1 MTLTKICALLPV
13 LTGEFVCCQTRKL
26 DTVLECWMMLTIL
39 LLPWK
44 SLKRFQ
50 TLQPKRKCS
59 LWTITHC
66 SALMA
71 KEYLNIILMHVANN
85 KMSIQDWC
93 EEIFRVP
100 SPPDPET
107 ITYHSTMIPGM
118 NCDFEPENGCDW
130 NIVPA
135 QNQRKSGETGLVR
148 TRASE
153 NNYGRNKDGTYRKK
167 NKGHYLIFQA
177 NYRESANMDC
187 SPSYSH
193 IESPWIEQ
201 SLPECVLQ
209 FNFTGE
215 TKEQSGCL
223 WRRQSQLKCFYC
235 SDSRG
240 LPSYKRA
247 RILWGELI

>member
-1 MTLTKICALLPV
+1 MIILTKFLSHTHTLIISGREYNVTAL
-13 LTGEFVCCQTRKL
+13 
-26 DTVLECWMMLTIL
+26 
-39 LLPWK
+39 
-44 SLKRFQ
+44 
-50 TLQPKRKCS
+50 
-59 LWTITHC
+59 
-66 SALMA
+66 
-71 KEYLNIILMHVANN
+71 
-85 KMSIQDWC
+85 QDWC
-93 EEIFRVP
+93 EDIFRVP
-100 SPPDPET
+100 SPPKPEA
-107 ITYHSTMIPGM
+107 ITYHSKMSPGM
-118 NCDFEPENGCDW
+118 NCDFEVEDSCDW
-130 NIVPA
+130 RIVPA

-148 TRASE
+148 TWASE

-215 TKEQSGCL
+215 TKERSGCL
-223 WRRQSQLKCFYC
+223 WQRQSQLKCFYC

-240 LPSYKRA
+240 LPSYK
-247 RILWGELI
+247 

>member
-1 MTLTKICALLPV
+1 MK
-13 LTGEFVCCQTRKL
+13 EFEEVSRLSNPPT
-26 DTVLECWMMLTIL
+26 
-39 LLPWK
+39 
-44 SLKRFQ
+44 
-50 TLQPKRKCS
+50 KRKCILLDKAS
-59 LWTITHC
+59 AHSPQLCNFFCHFLSNHPKKSHPQNINECCDTHVDYMRRTIYFIFYLFIYLFYHLHN
-66 SALMA
+66 ALFA
-71 KEYLNIILMHVANN
+71 
-85 KMSIQDWC
+85 QDWC

-100 SPPDPET
+100 SPPDPEA
-107 ITYHSTMIPGM
+107 ITYHSTMSPGM
-118 NCDFEPENGCDW
+118 NCDFEIEDGCDW
-130 NIVPA
+130 RIVPA

-215 TKEQSGCL
+215 TKDQNGCL
-223 WRRQSQLKCFYC
+223 WKRQSQLKCFYC

-247 RILWGELI
+247 CIL